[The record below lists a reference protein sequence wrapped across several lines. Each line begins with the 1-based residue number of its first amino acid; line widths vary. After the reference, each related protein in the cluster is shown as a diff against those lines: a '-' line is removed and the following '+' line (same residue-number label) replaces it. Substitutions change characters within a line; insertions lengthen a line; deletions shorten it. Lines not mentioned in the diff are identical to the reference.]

1 MTRRGWIQSAVGVLA
16 LVAALAYLYDPP
28 WIGGVTSGLRPWE
41 EDPPGTSF
49 RWTMGRATF
58 YVPSNVATMTVP
70 LRALFPGPN
79 GTPVTVQIRVDG
91 RLLAT
96 TDLNEP
102 DAWVRKTLPLNRY
115 TGRRRFRRVDLH
127 VSRVVPPFNLGV
139 MTGEVLLR

>member
-1 MTRRGWIQSAVGVLA
+1 MTRRGWILSVVVALA
-16 LVAALAYLYDPP
+16 LAGALAYLYDPP

-41 EDPPGTSF
+41 EDPPGTPF
-49 RWTMGRATF
+49 RWTMGRGTF
-58 YVPSNVATMTVP
+58 FVPSNAATMTLP

-79 GTPVTVQIRVDG
+79 GTPVTVEIRVDG
-91 RLLAT
+91 RLLASV
-96 TDLNEP
+96 DLTEP

-139 MTGEVLLR
+139 MTGAVEMR